1 MTTRATILNEL
12 KELSPVVAGINPQTP
27 YQVPVG
33 YFEQLSAQVLNAV
46 KEDIVSDVL
55 SKENVFNVPA
65 GYFEELSGV
74 VMNRIKATEAKDSAE
89 ELQHLSPLLSSLS
102 KTQPYSLPKGYFEE
116 LGGNVVAGVQAI
128 EFVNEELENLSPLMS
143 ELKQVNVFTVPA
155 TYFNELPV
163 AVLNKVKQPAKVI
176 SISFTR
182 KVMRLAAAAC
192 VAGLIGFAG
201 WIYFANN
208 NTTTPQNDVVAAA
221 TELQE
226 TEKTILN
233 TASDEAIENFIEGN
247 TTPVTDESAI
257 ALADITAEN
266 TQDLFADV
274 TDAQLQEY
282 LEETGV
288 NTQIMNN

>member
-12 KELSPVVAGINPQTP
+12 QELSAVVAAINPQTP

-33 YFEQLSAQVLNAV
+33 YFEDLSEHILSIV
-46 KEDIVSDVL
+46 KQEEASNIL
-55 SKENVFNVPA
+55 SKENVFDVPA
-65 GYFEELSGV
+65 GYFEGLSAA
-74 VMNRIKATEAKDSAE
+74 VMSRIKATEAGNSAH
-89 ELQHLSPLLSSLS
+89 ELQQLSPLLSSLQ
-102 KTQPYSLPKGYFEE
+102 KVQPYSLPAGYFEE

-143 ELKQVNVFTVPA
+143 QLKPINVYNVPA
-155 TYFNELPV
+155 NYFNELPV

-192 VAGLIGFAG
+192 VAGIIGIAG
-201 WIYFANN
+201 WFYVANN
-208 NTTTPQNDVVAAA
+208 NTTVQNTNDVVAA
-221 TELQE
+221 ELQE
-226 TEKTILN
+226 TEKAILN

-247 TTPVTDESAI
+247 TTPVTDEG
-257 ALADITAEN
+257 ALAAADITVEN
-266 TQDLFADV
+266 KEDLFADV
-274 TDAQLQEY
+274 SDEQLQQY

-288 NTQIMNN
+288 NAQTMNN